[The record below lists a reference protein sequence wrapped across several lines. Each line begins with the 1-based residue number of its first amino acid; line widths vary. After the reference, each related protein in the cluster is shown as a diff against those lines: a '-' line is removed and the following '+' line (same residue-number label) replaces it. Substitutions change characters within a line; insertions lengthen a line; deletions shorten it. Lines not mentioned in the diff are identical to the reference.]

1 MWFSIVNPREGKND
15 ISDDEM
21 SDRKSSRCHNYT
33 LHTF

>member
-1 MWFSIVNPREGKND
+1 MWFSIVSPRENKND

-21 SDRKSSRCHNYT
+21 SDRKSGNYT